1 MRYVWA
7 ELSNAGSFLLR
18 KVEVHV
24 GGELLE
30 AVKQLLLWG
39 AQNVVNFV
47 NLVNLVSARKER
59 E

>member
-1 MRYVWA
+1 MWA